1 MKTARYRLE
10 REMER
15 VAEAAEARQWL
26 AGEIRAVLEDE
37 SRDFTRKADY
47 IGLSIASIDD
57 KIKGIDEEIKEL
69 QALKAQMKEAKRIA
83 QEVAAEVLGSYGISK
98 IEGAAISSLTIT
110 PEKEQ
115 TKTKLIIND
124 EEALIAAGYAKTV
137 VDTEAVKEAMI
148 FGGADER
155 NRIGDAADLEIE
167 RITKP
172 ATVKVNKR
180 RGKKATTIAEEV
192 A

>member
-1 MKTARYRLE
+1 MKTTRYKLE
-10 REMER
+10 REIER
-15 VAEAAEARQWL
+15 AAEAAEARAWL
-26 AGEIRAVLEDE
+26 AQEIRAILEDSE
-37 SRDFTRKADY
+37 RDYTRKADY

-69 QALKAQMKEAKRIA
+69 QALKAQLKEAKRIA
-83 QEVAAEVLGSYGISK
+83 QEVAAEVLDDYGITK

-110 PEKEQ
+110 PA
-115 TKTKLIIND
+115 KTKRKERLIIED
-124 EEALIAAGYAKTV
+124 EEALIAAGYYKKV
-137 VDTEAVKEAMI
+137 VDTEAVKNTLL

-155 NRIGDAADLEIE
+155 RPIEEAADLEIIE
-167 RITKP
+167 ETTP

-180 RGKKATTIAEEV
+180 RKKAAKIAQEV